1 MTNLTTNQIALL
13 RAAASAEDGAV
24 DAPEDAKMARSL
36 IKRGLL
42 IGLPQ
47 AAGPSHLVITEAGRS
62 ALAAPV
68 ETPAPETKV
77 EQEAPKGKVEAKKP
91 TPETAAALA
100 LVLPTPTGKLGVL
113 VTLLR
118 GEAGATVE
126 AMSAATGWQAH
137 SVRGAIAGALKKRLG
152 FNVVSEKTEA
162 GRFYR
167 IESEAAE

>member
-1 MTNLTTNQIALL
+1 MTNLTTKQIELL
-13 RAAASAEDGAV
+13 RAASGAEDGAV
-24 DAPEDAKMARSL
+24 DAPKDAKMVRSL

-47 AAGPSHLVITEAGRS
+47 AQGPSHLIITETGRTAVA
-62 ALAAPV
+62 ALAP
-68 ETPAPETKV
+68 TPAPAATAKHTRKGEAQAET
-77 EQEAPKGKVEAKKP
+77 EAKGP
-91 TPETAAALA
+91 TPAANPAA
-100 LVLPTPTGKLGVL
+100 PATPTGKLGVL

-118 GEAGATVE
+118 DEAGATVE

-152 FNVVSEKTEA
+152 FTVTSQKTET

-167 IESEAAE
+167 IVGEANA